1 MNSMSNVGYGGQMSS
16 FSPLSF
22 MKSYGLYLLALIV
35 FIVVGIWMYNTFKP
49 SNDSTTY
56 HANREN
62 MVKEDSKV
70 AVLQLFYTT
79 WCPHCVKSKP
89 EWESLKTEYEGKVI
103 NGYTLRMVEYDCDLP
118 ESETAMNKYNVTG
131 FPTVNLIKD
140 NQVIDYDA
148 KLTKDTLEQFLH
160 TVL

>member
-1 MNSMSNVGYGGQMSS
+1 MNIEYGKMSAV
-16 FSPLSF
+16 SPLSF
-22 MKSYGLYLLALIV
+22 VKNNWLYILAFVSLMI
-35 FIVVGIWMYNTFKP
+35 VGIWVYTTYT
-49 SNDSTTY
+49 SNMSTSY

-62 MVKEDSKV
+62 MENSNSKI

-79 WCPHCVKSKP
+79 WCPHCIKSKP
-89 EWESLKTEYEGKVI
+89 EWENLKTEYEGKVI
-103 NGYTLRMVEYDCDLP
+103 NGYTLRMTEYDCDLP
-118 ESETAMNKYNVTG
+118 ENESVMNKYKVEG

-148 KLTKDTLEQFLH
+148 KLTKETLEQFLN